1 MIEMIRVMIKT
12 VNLEFTKKMDES
24 LSMHLSNMLT

>member
-1 MIEMIRVMIKT
+1 MIEMIRVMIKI
-12 VNLEFTKKMDES
+12 VNLEFTKKRDES